1 MKNVSVTF
9 CVLVFTAVGIGCDA
23 YHNANAKRLIE
34 PASIP
39 GKAMLAFVGTG
50 EQLVKQG
57 RISLHRRLK
66 GMDGC
71 EIDVWVINSRLVDSA
86 EPERK
91 ITRGTVVLL
100 HPLVTSKLWF
110 LSLGENLARYGWD
123 VVLPD
128 LRAHGRSGG
137 KYITWGAKEKHDLNR
152 VVDQLVRGKIVSDHI
167 YILGSSMGGAV
178 AIQYAAIEP
187 RCKGVMAIAPPAS
200 FRKIARRI
208 LLMESPANVE
218 EALVRAGQLGG
229 FDPDEA
235 SAVAAAGK
243 LSCPLVIVHGALD
256 CVVPFQH
263 SKEIFNAAP
272 EPKRFI
278 RLPIDG
284 HASEI
289 AREQWIIKQID
300 SLAGMADPVSGRLDK
315 AIGLSAG
322 YLVRACGKDG
332 KFVYRISTNPK
343 ITPKPAYNVLRHA
356 GAIYALAMYEQ
367 RRPDKKTR
375 DAIARAV
382 GFLKKETIAPMPK
395 NKDLLGVWSRS
406 RISGKPMLMQVKLGG
421 VGLGLVA
428 LLSAEKAGATTTPID
443 DLRKMGRCIL
453 FMQKEDGSFYSKY
466 IPARGG
472 LVGEW
477 VSLYY
482 PGEAALGLLMLYEK
496 DPSPAQAGLRQK
508 WLDGAAR
515 AITYLARTQADKTA
529 VEADQ
534 WTLLAMAKLLP
545 IYDRCKQSV
554 HRELLLRHA
563 RRICN
568 SILAEKT
575 QCRTDA
581 PEFGSF
587 GSDARTCPV
596 ATRAEGLLAA
606 LTFLPAEDKALR
618 KRIADAASA
627 GISFLL
633 RNQIRTGKYAGGIP
647 RAMRPLPKGHP
658 KFSKSFNRRSAE
670 VRIDYVQHAMC
681 AMMQFEQLRQ
691 KPENERKGNH

>member
-1 MKNVSVTF
+1 MKSVFATF
-9 CVLVFTAVGIGCDA
+9 SVLVFTAVSIGCDA

-39 GKAMLAFVGTG
+39 GKTMLAFTGTG

-57 RISLHRRLK
+57 RISLHRCFK
-66 GMDGC
+66 GLEDC
-71 EIDVWVINSRLVDSA
+71 EIDVWIINSRLVDAA

-91 ITRGTVVLL
+91 IPRGTVVLL
-100 HPLVTSKLWF
+100 HPLLTSKSWF
-110 LSLGENLARYGWD
+110 LSLGENLAGHGWD

-137 KYITWGAKEKHDLNR
+137 KYITWGAKEKHDLKH
-152 VVDQLVRGKIVSDHI
+152 VVAQLVREKIVSDRI

-178 AIQYAAIEP
+178 ALQYAAIEP

-208 LLMESPANVE
+208 LLLERPANVE

-278 RLPIDG
+278 PLLIDG

-289 AREQWIIKQID
+289 AREQWIVKQID
-300 SLAGMADPVSGRLDK
+300 SLAGMAKPVSDRLAG
-315 AIGLSAG
+315 AIDLSAG

-332 KFVYRISTNPK
+332 RFVYRINTNPD
-343 ITPKPAYNVLRHA
+343 ITPKPAYNILRHA
-356 GAIYALAMYEQ
+356 GTIYALAMYEQ

-375 DAIARAV
+375 DAIGRAV
-382 GFLKKETIAPMPK
+382 RFLKKEAIAPIPK
-395 NKDLLGVWSRS
+395 NKDLLGVWSRL
-406 RISGKPMLMQVKLGG
+406 RISGKSAPMQVKLGG

-428 LLSAEKAGATTTPID
+428 LLSAEKAGAAKTPID

-453 FMQKEDGSFYSKY
+453 FMQKTDGSFYSKY

-472 LVGEW
+472 LSNAW
-477 VSLYY
+477 FSLYY

-496 DPSPAQAGLRQK
+496 DPSPQ
-508 WLDGAAR
+508 WLGGAAD
-515 AITYLARTQADKTA
+515 AIAYLARKRAGKSV
-529 VEADQ
+529 VEPDQ
-534 WTLLAMAKLLP
+534 WALLATAKLLP
-545 IYDRCKQSV
+545 VYDKCKQPV
-554 HRELLLRHA
+554 PRKAILHHA
-563 RRICN
+563 RQICN
-568 SILAEKT
+568 RMLSDQVQRPAGDAEY
-575 QCRTDA
+575 
-581 PEFGSF
+581 GSF
-587 GSDARTCPV
+587 GKEGRTCPT
-596 ATRAEGLLAA
+596 ATDLEGLLAA

-618 KRIADAASA
+618 NRIEAAATS

-633 RNQIRTGKYAGGIP
+633 RAQIRSGKYAGGVP
-647 RAMRPLPKGHP
+647 RAVKTLPKDHP
-658 KFSKSFNRRSAE
+658 RFSKSFNKRAGE

-681 AMMQFEQLRQ
+681 AMMQY
-691 KPENERKGNH
+691 ERSRDKKTNCDTETYLPVGR

>member
-1 MKNVSVTF
+1 MKNVFVTF
-9 CVLVFTAVGIGCDA
+9 CVLVFIAVGVGCDA
-23 YHNANAKRLIE
+23 HHNANAKRLIK
-34 PASIP
+34 PASMP
-39 GKAMLAFVGTG
+39 GKTMLAFTGTG
-50 EQLVKQG
+50 EQLIKQG

-66 GMDGC
+66 GLEDC
-71 EIDVWVINSRLVDSA
+71 EIDVWVINSRLVDA
-86 EPERK
+86 AKPERK

-100 HPLVTSKLWF
+100 HPLLTSKSWF
-110 LSLGENLARYGWD
+110 LSLGENLAGHGWD

-128 LRAHGRSGG
+128 IRAHGRSGG
-137 KYITWGAKEKHDLNR
+137 EYITWGAKEKHDLKR
-152 VVDQLVRGKIVSDHI
+152 VVDQLVREKIVSDRI

-178 AIQYAAIEP
+178 AVQYAAIEP

-208 LLMESPANVE
+208 LLLESPANVE

-256 CVVPFQH
+256 CVVPFRH

-278 RLPIDG
+278 PLLIDG

-289 AREQWIIKQID
+289 AREKWIVKQID
-300 SLAGMADPVSGRLDK
+300 SLAGMVKPVSGRLAE
-315 AIGLSAG
+315 AIDLSAG

-332 KFVYRISTNPK
+332 RFVYRINTNPHF
-343 ITPKPAYNVLRHA
+343 TPKPAYNILRHA

-382 GFLKKETIAPMPK
+382 RFLKKEAVAPMPK
-395 NKDLLGVWSRS
+395 NKDLLGVWTRA
-406 RISGKPMLMQVKLGG
+406 RITGKSAPMQVKLGG

-428 LLSAEKAGATTTPID
+428 LLGAEKAGAAKTPID
-443 DLRKMGRCIL
+443 DLRKLGRCIL
-453 FMQKEDGSFYSKY
+453 FMQKTDGSFYSKY
-466 IPARGG
+466 IPAWGG
-472 LVGEW
+472 LIGEW

-496 DPSPAQAGLRQK
+496 DPLPQ
-508 WLDGAAR
+508 WLDGAVR
-515 AITYLARTQADKTA
+515 AITYLARSQADKTV

-545 IYDRCKQSV
+545 IYDRCKQPV

-563 RRICN
+563 RKICN
-568 SILAEKT
+568 SILAEMT
-575 QCRTDA
+575 QCPPDA
-581 PEFGSF
+581 PQFGSF
-587 GSDARTCPV
+587 GADARICPV
-596 ATRAEGLLAA
+596 ATRLEGLLAA
-606 LTFLPAEDKALR
+606 LTFLPAEDKELR
-618 KRIADAASA
+618 KRIGGAVDG

-633 RNQIRTGKYAGGIP
+633 RNQIRSGKYAGGFR
-647 RAMRPLPKGHP
+647 RAAKLLHKDHP
-658 KFSKSFNRRSAE
+658 KFSKSFNRRATE

-691 KPENERKGNH
+691 KPENERK